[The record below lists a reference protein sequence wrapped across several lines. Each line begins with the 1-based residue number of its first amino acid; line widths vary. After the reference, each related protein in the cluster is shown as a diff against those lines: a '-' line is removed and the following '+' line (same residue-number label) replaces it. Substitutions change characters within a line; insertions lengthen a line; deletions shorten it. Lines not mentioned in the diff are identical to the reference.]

1 MKKEWAA
8 ISVSEVN
15 TAVCVM
21 SEPFK
26 VVHKN
31 RPYHGFVFNIS
42 GQRNYYFSDGAVMNT
57 VANSLFYLPRGSSYE
72 VREIELGGCYAINFD
87 ADISDK
93 PFCVNLKDS
102 DAIKKH
108 FKSAC
113 DEWKRS
119 AGAQNSLAMVAIY
132 SAIDALIK
140 DGEQSYMS
148 SGKYHMIEPAVKM
161 IDREFL
167 SGELSVSTLAASC
180 GISEPYLRRIF
191 MSRFGV
197 SPKEYV
203 IRKRMDYACRLL
215 ASRQFE
221 IRTVAELCGYS
232 EPCHFSR
239 DFKKRFGSS
248 PTEY

>member
-1 MKKEWAA
+1 MKNEWAS

-15 TAVCVM
+15 CAVCVM

-31 RPYHGFVFNIS
+31 RRFHGFVFNIS
-42 GQRNYYFSDGAVMNT
+42 GRRDYCFSDGYVMST
-57 VANSLFYLPRGSSYE
+57 SKNSLFYLPRGSSYE
-72 VREIELGGCYAINFD
+72 VKEIETGGCYAINFD
-87 ADISDK
+87 ADISDE

-102 DAIKKH
+102 DMIKRR
-108 FKSAC
+108 FKNAC
-113 DEWKRS
+113 DQWKRS

-140 DGEQSYMS
+140 EMAQSYMS
-148 SGKYHMIEPAVKM
+148 SSKYRLIESAVEK
-161 IDREFL
+161 IDGEFL
-167 SGELSVSTLAASC
+167 SGELSVSSLATDA
-180 GISEPYLRRIF
+180 GISEAYLRRIF
-191 MSRFGV
+191 MNRFGV
-197 SPKEYV
+197 SPKEYI

-221 IRTVAELCGYS
+221 VQTVAELCGYS

-239 DFKKRFGSS
+239 EFKKRFGVS
-248 PTEY
+248 PNEY